1 MDTQNFEFRKATIKD
16 TDGIF
21 KLYKQVSKIKGGLS
35 RSEDEMSK
43 KHVESFILRSLKNG
57 LEFVIVDKAHE
68 NKIIGD
74 IHCCK
79 LEPKVFNHIFSELT
93 IAIHP
98 DYQKKGLGKKLF
110 ETLLNYITASRR
122 DILRVELIVAE
133 SNKTAQKM
141 YEGLGFIA
149 EGRLEKR
156 ISFAD
161 KKTEAD
167 IPMAWFNPKY
177 SR

>member
-1 MDTQNFEFRKATIKD
+1 MDTHNFEFRKATIKD

-35 RSEDEMSK
+35 RSEEEMSK
-43 KHVESFILRSLKNG
+43 KHVESFVLRSLKNG
-57 LEFVIVDKAHE
+57 LEFVIVDKTQE

-79 LEPKVFNHIFSELT
+79 LEPKVFNHIFSELM

-98 DYQKKGLGKKLF
+98 NYQNKGLGKKLF
-110 ETLLNYITASRR
+110 ETLLNYITNSRR

-141 YEGLGFIA
+141 YESLGFVA
-149 EGRLEKR
+149 EGRFEKR
-156 ISFAD
+156 ISFPD
-161 KKTEAD
+161 RKPEAD